1 MKLKVY
7 LDSCSINRLTDD
19 QTQARIRTEA
29 EAITRILDL
38 VSAGEVTWIGSSFV
52 RLELSRNSNPAK
64 RTTSLDLLM
73 LATEFAEPDPATYQR
88 AFVLQAEGYGS
99 FDALHLALAE
109 QSGAEWLITVDDRFL
124 NRAAR
129 RPGSPLPTVLNP
141 IDWIQRRQLWLLKR

>member
-1 MKLKVY
+1 MKRRVY
-7 LDSCSINRLTDD
+7 LDSCSLNRLTDD

-29 EAITRILDL
+29 EAVTRILDL

-52 RLELSRNSNPAK
+52 HVELSRNSNLAK
-64 RTTSLDLLM
+64 RATSLDLLM
-73 LATEFAEPDPATYQR
+73 LATEFAAPDSATYQR
-88 AFVLQAEGYGS
+88 ALVLQAEGYGN